1 MTVEHHQSHEFQGL
15 RIRAWAIPIIL
26 TIGTSLGG
34 IWWSLNQGLQ
44 GMTKEFSD
52 FKGDMK
58 ASNAVMESQMKTVN
72 NSVKRLEGRIDVDNQ
87 TRYTVGEARRDF
99 AIVDR
104 KLDDHESRIRALEKK
119 DRP

>member
-1 MTVEHHQSHEFQGL
+1 MSQREAHEFQGI
-15 RIRAWAIPIIL
+15 RIRSWAIPVIVTL
-26 TIGTSLGG
+26 VTSLAG

-44 GMTKEFSD
+44 NMVKEFSE

-58 ASNAVMESQMKTVN
+58 ASSAVTESQLKTVN

-87 TRYTVGEARRDF
+87 TRYTIGEARRDF

-104 KLDDHESRIRALEKK
+104 KLDDHESRIRALEK
-119 DRP
+119 R

>member
-1 MTVEHHQSHEFQGL
+1 MSDRQAQPFQGIK
-15 RIRAWAIPIIL
+15 IRAWAIPLVIFVVTGL
-26 TIGTSLGG
+26 VT
-34 IWWSLNQGLQ
+34 IWWTLDQGLRA
-44 GMTKEFSD
+44 MTKEFSE

-58 ASNAVMESQMKTVN
+58 TSNAVTESQMKTIN

-104 KLDDHESRIRALEKK
+104 KLDDHELRIRALEKK
-119 DRP
+119 ERP